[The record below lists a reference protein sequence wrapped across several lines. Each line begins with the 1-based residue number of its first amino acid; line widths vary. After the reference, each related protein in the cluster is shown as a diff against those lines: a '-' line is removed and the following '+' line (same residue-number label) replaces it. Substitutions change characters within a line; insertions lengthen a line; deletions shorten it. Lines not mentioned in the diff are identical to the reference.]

1 MGITKTGG
9 KGEIESIMKKKYLKV
24 VCIGLVLMMCSL
36 TACSETRQPSGE
48 IVSESAV
55 TSESDVT
62 SESASGDNVQSE
74 NPETDSEPDED
85 IPKNTL
91 GGKPWLDTD
100 LKENISADL
109 PTSAKDDF
117 YWYVNKDWLLSAE
130 IDPENGGNN
139 TFYEVS
145 KKTNERALAILTDD
159 SLEGE
164 NVKLVQDLFNAVL
177 DWDARDELG
186 LAPAE
191 ETIKD
196 INAIQNMDELAKYWA
211 DAEKGRFIPKPIVIK
226 VGVGLVDSS
235 VYVTKISPGA
245 WLLEDAA
252 EYTDRT
258 EIGDSIYN
266 SSLQVAK
273 DLLTRL
279 GYSEEEA
286 QKMFEDTIAFE
297 TLLSEKASTNA
308 DRGST
313 DFVAKNNN
321 YYTPDEIKKLCS
333 KFPLYDYI
341 TDAGFGASKEFM
353 IGSPAAIMSLDELY
367 TEDNLETFKEYMIV
381 RYLVYNAQD
390 FDSKAYRSVC
400 GEEASLDNKTEAF
413 NIVRA
418 NLTAPMDRAYL
429 EAYDQTEKKERI
441 QHMCR
446 DIIAAYRDMLSEEDW
461 LSDETREKAIEKLDN
476 MTINAVYPEEWPDYS
491 SMDLTG
497 LGYYDCLNEIF
508 RFKEKNE
515 KSRINAKVDN
525 GYWDT
530 DILTANASYMPNENS
545 ITILL
550 GYLEEPI
557 YYDGMSDEELYA
569 FVGVT
574 IGHEISHAFDPTGSQ
589 FDKDGNYADWWTDED
604 HKAFEERAKKQIAY
618 YDNITAWEG
627 QNIPGELEQ
636 GEAIADMAGMKVILS
651 IAKEKE
657 NFDYDAFFT
666 SYAKLWR
673 RINTRETEYRSILR
687 DTHPV
692 HYLRTN
698 VTLQQFD
705 EFYETYDVKEG
716 DGMYLALEDRVIVW

>member
-1 MGITKTGG
+1 
-9 KGEIESIMKKKYLKV
+9 MKKKYV
-24 VCIGLVLMMCSL
+24 RVFCVGLALMCSL
-36 TACSETRQPSGE
+36 TACSGAQVPSGE
-48 IVSESAV
+48 ISSENVV
-55 TSESDVT
+55 TSEST
-62 SESASGDNVQSE
+62 SGDDVQSE
-74 NPETDSEPDED
+74 NPETDSEQSEETPT
-85 IPKNTL
+85 NTL

-117 YWYVNKDWLLSAE
+117 YWYVNKDWLLSTE
-130 IDPENGGNN
+130 IDPEAGGNN
-139 TFYEVS
+139 TFNEVG
-145 KKTNERALAILTDD
+145 KHTKEKALAILTDD

-164 NVKLVQDLFNAVL
+164 NVKLVQDFYNAIL

-191 ETIKD
+191 ETIKE

-211 DAEKGRFIPKPIVIK
+211 DAEKSRFIPKPIVVK
-226 VGVGLVDSS
+226 VATGMVDAS
-235 VYVTKISPGA
+235 VYVTKITLGA

-252 EYTDRT
+252 EYTERT
-258 EIGDSIYN
+258 EIGDSIYA
-266 SSLQVAK
+266 SSLQLSK

-297 TLLSEKASTNA
+297 TELSEKAFTAA
-308 DRGST
+308 DRGSA
-313 DFVAKNNN
+313 DFAGKNNN
-321 YYTPDEIKKLCS
+321 YYTPDEVKELCS
-333 KFPLYDYI
+333 NFPLYDFLS
-341 TDAGFGASKEFM
+341 DAGFGASKEFW
-353 IGSPAAIMSLDELY
+353 ITQPVALQSLDELY

-390 FDSKAYRSVC
+390 FDSKAYRSAY
-400 GEEASLDNKTEAF
+400 GEEVKLDDKAAAF
-413 NIVRA
+413 DLVRG
-418 NLTAPMDRAYL
+418 NLSAPMDRAYL
-429 EAYDQTEKKERI
+429 EVYDQTEKKERI
-441 QHMCR
+441 QHMCE

-461 LSDETREKAIEKLDN
+461 LSDETKEKAIEKLDN

-491 SMDLTG
+491 GMDLTG
-497 LGYYDCLNEIF
+497 LGYYDCLNVIG
-508 RFKEKNE
+508 RFNE
-515 KSRINAKVDN
+515 KIEKSNINGKVDH

-530 DILTANASYMPNENS
+530 DILSANASYMPDENS

-557 YYDGMSDEELYA
+557 YYDGMTDEELYA
-569 FVGVT
+569 LVGAT

-589 FDKDGNYADWWTDED
+589 FDKDGNYANWWTDED
-604 HKAFEERAKKQIAY
+604 HKAFEERAEKQIAY
-618 YDNITAWEG
+618 YDSITAWEG

-636 GEAIADMAGMKVILS
+636 GEVVADMAGMKVILS
-651 IAKEKE
+651 MAKKKE

-673 RINTRETEYRSILR
+673 RINTREVEYMSILR
-687 DTHPV
+687 DSHPV

-716 DGMYLALEDRVIVW
+716 DGMYLAPEDRVVVW

>member
-1 MGITKTGG
+1 
-9 KGEIESIMKKKYLKV
+9 MKKKYLKT
-24 VCIGLVLMMCSL
+24 VCTGLALLMCSM
-36 TACSETRQPSGE
+36 TACSGVQLPSGE
-48 IVSESAV
+48 IPSENI
-55 TSESDVT
+55 VT
-62 SESASGDNVQSE
+62 SESASGDIELSSNT
-74 NPETDSEPDED
+74 ETDLEQDED

-109 PTSAKDDF
+109 PVSAKDDF
-117 YWYVNKDWLLSAE
+117 YWYVNKDWLLSTE
-130 IDPENGGNN
+130 IDPEVAGNN
-139 TFYEVS
+139 TFNEVG
-145 KKTNERALAILTDD
+145 KNTKEKALAILTDD
-159 SLEGE
+159 SLKGE
-164 NVKLVQDLFNAVL
+164 NVKLVQDFYNAIL

-191 ETIKD
+191 ETIKE

-211 DAEKGRFIPKPIVIK
+211 DAEKSRFIPKPIVVK
-226 VGVGLVDSS
+226 VATGMVDAS
-235 VYVTKISPGA
+235 VYVTKITLGV

-252 EYTDRT
+252 EYTERT
-258 EIGDSIYN
+258 EIGDSIYA
-266 SSLQVAK
+266 SSLQLSK

-297 TLLSEKASTNA
+297 TELSEKAFTAA
-308 DRGST
+308 DRGSA
-313 DFVAKNNN
+313 DFAGKNNN
-321 YYTPDEIKKLCS
+321 YYTPDEVKELCS
-333 KFPLYDYI
+333 NFPLYDFLS
-341 TDAGFGASKEFM
+341 DAGFGASKEFW
-353 IGSPAAIMSLDELY
+353 ITQPVALQSLDELY
-367 TEDNLETFKEYMIV
+367 TEDNLEIFKEYMIV

-390 FDSKAYRSVC
+390 FDSKAYRSAY
-400 GEEASLDNKTEAF
+400 GEEVKLDDKAAAF
-413 NIVRA
+413 DLVRG
-418 NLTAPMDRAYL
+418 NLSAPMDRAYL
-429 EAYDQTEKKERI
+429 EVYDQTEKKERI
-441 QHMCR
+441 QHMCK

-461 LSDETREKAIEKLDN
+461 LSDETKEKAIEKLDN

-491 SMDLTG
+491 GMDLTG
-497 LGYYDCLNEIF
+497 LGYYDCLNEII
-508 RFKEKNE
+508 RFNEKNE
-515 KSRINAKVDN
+515 KSHINGKIDT

-530 DILTANASYMPNENS
+530 DILSANASYMPDENS

-557 YYDGMSDEELYA
+557 YYDSMTDEELYA
-569 FVGVT
+569 LVGAT

-589 FDKDGNYADWWTDED
+589 FDKDGNYANWWTDED

-618 YDNITAWEG
+618 YDSITAWEG

-636 GEAIADMAGMKVILS
+636 GEVVADMAGMKVILS

-673 RINTRETEYRSILR
+673 RINTREMEYLSILR

-705 EFYETYDVKEG
+705 EFYETYEIKEG
-716 DGMYLALEDRVIVW
+716 DGMYLAPEDRVIVW

>member
-1 MGITKTGG
+1 
-9 KGEIESIMKKKYLKV
+9 MKKKYLKT
-24 VCIGLVLMMCSL
+24 VCIGMALLMCSM
-36 TACSETRQPSGE
+36 TACSGAQVPSVE
-48 IVSESAV
+48 IPSENV
-55 TSESDVT
+55 VT
-62 SESASGDNVQSE
+62 SESASADIEISSNT
-74 NPETDSEPDED
+74 ETELEQDED

-109 PTSAKDDF
+109 PVSAKDDF
-117 YWYVNKDWLLSAE
+117 YWYVNKDWLLSTE
-130 IDPENGGNN
+130 IIPEEGGNS
-139 TFYEVS
+139 TFNEVGQ
-145 KKTNERALAILTDD
+145 KTKEKALAILTDD

-164 NVKLVQDLFNAVL
+164 NIKLVQDLFNAVL
-177 DWDARDELG
+177 DWDARDALG

-196 INAIQNMDELAKYWA
+196 INAIQNMDELEKYWA
-211 DAEKGRFIPKPIVIK
+211 DDEKSRFIPKPIVIK
-226 VGVGLVDSS
+226 VGTGMVDAS
-235 VYVTKISPGA
+235 VYVTKISLGA
-245 WLLEDAA
+245 WLLEDGD
-252 EYTDRT
+252 EYRERT

-266 SSLQVAK
+266 SSLQITK

-297 TLLSEKASTNA
+297 TALSEKAFTTA
-308 DRGST
+308 DRGSA
-313 DFVAKNNN
+313 DFVGKTNN
-321 YYTPDEIKKLCS
+321 YYTPDEIKELCS
-333 KFPLYDYI
+333 NFPLYDYL

-353 IGSPAAIMSLDELY
+353 ISNPDAIMSFDELY

-381 RYLVYNAQD
+381 RYLVYNAHQ
-390 FDSKAYRSVC
+390 FDSKTMQSLM
-400 GEEASLDNKTEAF
+400 GEEVNLNDKTDAY
-413 NIVRA
+413 NIVRG

-441 QHMCR
+441 QHMCE

-461 LSDETREKAIEKLDN
+461 LSDETKKKAIEKLDN
-476 MTINAVYPEEWPDYS
+476 ITINAVYPEEWPDYS
-491 SMDLTG
+491 GMDLTG
-497 LGYYDCLNEIF
+497 LGYYDCMNEIG
-508 RFKEKNE
+508 RFNE
-515 KSRINAKVDN
+515 KIEKSHINAKIDT

-530 DILTANASYMPNENS
+530 DILTANASYQPYENS

-550 GYLEEPI
+550 GYLEEPV

-569 FVGVT
+569 LVGAS

-589 FDKDGNYADWWTDED
+589 FDKDGNFANWWTDED
-604 HKAFEERAKKQIAY
+604 HKAFEERASKQISY
-618 YDNITAWEG
+618 YDSITAWEG

-636 GEAIADMAGMKVILS
+636 GEVVADMAGVKVILS
-651 IAKEKE
+651 MAKEKE
-657 NFDYDAFFT
+657 NFDYDVFFT

-673 RINTRETEYRSILR
+673 KINTREIEYLTILR
-687 DTHPV
+687 NPHPV

-705 EFYETYDVKEG
+705 EFYETYDIKEG
-716 DGMYLALEDRVIVW
+716 DGMYLAPEDRVIVW